1 VVIETLARAVR
12 LRSAFFQL
20 SWCFV
25 SAVCITAL
33 LSGCDSKKSR
43 EPDAVATAGGRASEQ
58 HPRGGSP
65 EPRLDDGHGH
75 AVGPVVLPP
84 AGPPA
89 IALSPRVRVALTKVR
104 VSAHIGSV
112 LIWKEGNAWVMPGR
126 DGCSVPLPR
135 LERALD
141 NLARLRAV
149 STNEP
154 PPAGTAF
161 QLQITLLI
169 DEQRALHLEI
179 ADRNAEGDLVQLADA
194 SMVRLQGL
202 DRALWSPHPGDWC
215 RKP

>member
-1 VVIETLARAVR
+1 
-12 LRSAFFQL
+12 LRRSHGPRRAFFEL

-43 EPDAVATAGGRASEQ
+43 EPDGVATAREQ
-58 HPRGGSP
+58 HPSGGSP

-75 AVGPVVLPP
+75 PVRPVVLPP
-84 AGPPA
+84 AGPPP
-89 IALSPRVRVALTKVR
+89 IALSPRVRAALTKVH
-104 VSAHIGSV
+104 VSAHIGGVS
-112 LIWKEGNAWVMPGR
+112 IWKEGNAWVMLGR
-126 DGCSVPLPR
+126 DGCSVPLER
-135 LERALD
+135 LERAFD
-141 NLARLRAV
+141 NLARVRAV

-169 DEQRALHLEI
+169 DEERAFQLEI
-179 ADRNAEGDLVQLADA
+179 ADRNEKGDLVHLEDD

-202 DRALWSPHPGDWC
+202 DRALWSPNPVDWC

>member
-1 VVIETLARAVR
+1 LK
-12 LRSAFFQL
+12 RSRGPRIRRAFFQL
-20 SWCFV
+20 PWCFV
-25 SAVCITAL
+25 SAVCITPL
-33 LSGCDSKKSR
+33 LSGCDAKKSR
-43 EPDAVATAGGRASEQ
+43 EPAGVETAAGRAGEQ

-65 EPRLDDGHGH
+65 EPQLDDGHGH
-75 AVGPVVLPP
+75 TVGRVVLPP

-89 IALSPRVRVALTKVR
+89 IALSPKVRAALTKVR
-104 VSAHIGSV
+104 VSARIGSV
-112 LIWKEGNAWVMPGR
+112 LIWKKGNAWVMPGR

-135 LERALD
+135 LERAFD
-141 NLARLRAV
+141 NLARVRAV

-169 DEQRALHLEI
+169 DEERALHLEI
-179 ADRNAEGDLVQLADA
+179 ADRNEKGDLVHLQDD

-202 DRALWSPHPGDWC
+202 DRKLWSPHPVDWC